1 MSTDAQPSPSSTS
14 WVDGPL
20 LGFDTETT
28 GVYALSDRLVTAAVV
43 ARGPLQAD
51 GTREETV
58 TTWLANP
65 GVEIP
70 ASASAIHGVTTE
82 QAQTEGRPVIEVLQ
96 EVAERLVAAM
106 EEGIP
111 VVAFNASFDLTIM
124 ESELARHGL
133 PTLRER
139 LGRDLGPLADPLVLD
154 RALDR
159 WRKGKR
165 TLADLA
171 VVYGVN
177 VSDDLHT
184 AEVDVVA
191 TLDVLEAM
199 ARKHQ
204 ALSRVRLEELVTW
217 QAQAHRT
224 WAESFNQW
232 LKSKGRKPDVDPS
245 WPLASKS

>member
-1 MSTDAQPSPSSTS
+1 MSIDAQPSGTSAS

-28 GVYALSDRLVTAAVV
+28 GVYALSDRLVTAALIE
-43 ARGPLQAD
+43 RGPLQAD
-51 GTREETV
+51 GTRAETV
-58 TTWLANP
+58 STWLANP

-70 ASASAIHGVTTE
+70 ASASAIHGITTE

-96 EVAERLVAAM
+96 EVAERLVSAM
-106 EEGIP
+106 EQDIP
-111 VVAFNASFDLTIM
+111 VIAFNTYFDLTIM

-139 LGRDLGPLADPLVLD
+139 LGRELGPVADPLVLD

-171 VVYGVN
+171 VVYGVS
-177 VSDDLHT
+177 VPEELHT
-184 AEVDVVA
+184 AEVDVAA

-204 ALSRVRLEELVTW
+204 SLRRLRLEELVSW

-224 WAESFNQW
+224 WAESFNRW
-232 LKSKGRKPDVDPS
+232 LESKGRQPDVDPA
-245 WPLASKS
+245 WPLPENL